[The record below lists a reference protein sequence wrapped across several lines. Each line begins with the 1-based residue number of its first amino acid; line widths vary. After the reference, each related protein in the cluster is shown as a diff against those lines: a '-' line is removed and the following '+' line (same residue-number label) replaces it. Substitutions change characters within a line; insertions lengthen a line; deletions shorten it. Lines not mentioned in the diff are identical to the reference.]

1 MGQGLSSVP
10 SNLFD
15 NPSRNMFIYQMK
27 TLPER
32 KLHSMVP
39 DALTNFF
46 IASAGAGAALL
57 GLLFVS
63 LSISPEEKITL
74 NASVEKRVSAYGA
87 LGSLI
92 NAFFISLAAL
102 IPGNFGTAVLVFGAL
117 SFIIAIQSSIQLLRP
132 HEGASS
138 MARRIITTVLN
149 LGVYVAQCYYAVQL
163 ILNPHNSAPVYSLT
177 TLLLVVYVLG
187 VFRAWELLGGT
198 RTTALQLI
206 TGHQQEAPS
215 TDTNEDTTTVPK

>member
-1 MGQGLSSVP
+1 
-10 SNLFD
+10 
-15 NPSRNMFIYQMK
+15 
-27 TLPER
+27 
-32 KLHSMVP
+32 MVP

-46 IASAGAGAALL
+46 IASTGAGAALL

-74 NASVEKRVSAYGA
+74 NASIEKRVSAYGA

-92 NAFFISLAAL
+92 NAFFISLVAL
-102 IPGNFGTAVLVFGAL
+102 IPGNFGTAVLIFGVL
-117 SFIIAIQSSIQLLRP
+117 SFVIVVQNSIPLLRP
-132 HEGASS
+132 HKDASNL
-138 MARRIITTVLN
+138 ARRIITTVLN

-163 ILNPHNSAPVYSLT
+163 ILNPHNSDPVYSLT

-198 RTTALQLI
+198 RNRPMRLLASMQ
-206 TGHQQEAPS
+206 QQESSS
-215 TDTNEDTTTVPK
+215 TDTNEDTTTSPR